1 MVLLNFELLHLS
13 KQIFKKTT
21 TTTTAVLVNTNA
33 GRIEKLPQKRC
44 IKEIYRNRL
53 IAFVPS
59 RIRSF
64 ARRAHT
70 KNTSLGHIDLM
81 LILSAPIVCMLRRN
95 GQLGTT
101 HTPRKRRKTKRERVY
116 KTLVKDGV
124 FALFYLSMHR
134 MEFIHVES
142 FGFIGF
148 FRNQRMQ
155 KTGLIEY

>member
-1 MVLLNFELLHLS
+1 
-13 KQIFKKTT
+13 
-21 TTTTAVLVNTNA
+21 
-33 GRIEKLPQKRC
+33 
-44 IKEIYRNRL
+44 
-53 IAFVPS
+53 
-59 RIRSF
+59 
-64 ARRAHT
+64 
-70 KNTSLGHIDLM
+70 
-81 LILSAPIVCMLRRN
+81 MLRRN

-116 KTLVKDGV
+116 KTLVKDVV